1 MKSVRKNLDVGRL
14 QQSAQYYKE
23 RRDMLLYVG
32 DLVLLSTHS
41 LSDAVKRFAATLANR
56 LQGPYSVSARVSPLS
71 FRLVHCE
78 TGDEC
83 GPIDIKDLKRFFD
96 ISEDLHISQI
106 PVNADPASRPVIS
119 SPVHRYNLRPRH

>member
-106 PVNADPASRPVIS
+106 PVNADPAVIS
-119 SPVHRYNLRPRH
+119 SPVHR